1 MKVFYSDH
9 YDIPLPEGH
18 RFPIKKYRLLR
29 EQLLAERLLTPVEL
43 RQAPRV
49 GRETLLR
56 AHTPAY
62 VDAVLQGTLDPKI
75 VRRIGLPWSEGLVN
89 RSLASVGGTLA
100 AALAALRDGVA
111 GNLAGGTHHG
121 HADVGSGY
129 CVFNDFAVTL
139 FELLARGRIRRAAI
153 IDLDVHQGDGNAAL
167 LGGRPD
173 VYILDVYCKY
183 NFPFTKVSSTRN
195 VPLPDG
201 MNDAGYLDALQ
212 HPLEEVF
219 DFGPDLVLYQAGVDP
234 LAEDKL
240 GRLSLSVAGIE
251 ARDEAVL
258 AACRRHGVPVALAL
272 GGGYAEPIDLTVRAN
287 VGTYRALRRIF
298 PATRPGGG
306 PPAAV
311 Q

>member
-18 RFPIKKYRLLR
+18 RFPIRKYSLLR
-29 EQLLAERLLTPVEL
+29 ERLLAEGLLAPVEL
-43 RQAPRV
+43 RKAPRV
-49 GRETLLR
+49 GRETLLW

-62 VDAVLQGTLDPKI
+62 VDAVLHGTLDPKI

-100 AALAALRDGVA
+100 AALAALQDGVA

-121 HADVGSGY
+121 HADAGSGY

-139 FELLARGRIRRAAI
+139 LELLARGRIRRAAI

-173 VYILDVYCKY
+173 IHILDVYCKH
-183 NFPFTKVSSTRN
+183 NFPFTKVPATQN
-195 VPLPDG
+195 VALPDG
-201 MNDAGYLDALQ
+201 VGDDRYLEELRG
-212 HPLEEVF
+212 PLEEVF
-219 DFGPDLVLYQAGVDP
+219 EFSPDLVLYQAAVDL

-258 AACRRHGVPVALAL
+258 AACRHHGVPVALAL
-272 GGGYAEPIDLTVRAN
+272 GGGYADPIESTVRAN
-287 VGTYRALRRIF
+287 VGTYRAVRRVF
-298 PATRPGGG
+298 SARRHSGER
-306 PPAAV
+306 PAAG
-311 Q
+311 